1 MLLVAVVVEVVI
13 PLIVKLEVV
22 FQVANGTGGAPVV
35 APEALQLE
43 PAAKFKVATLPTK
56 LIAVAPKF
64 TIPVEATVTKVPV
77 PPVVVIVFEVLP
89 AKLTVPAI
97 NPVFPVPEKANAT
110 ALAAWFKVSE
120 LPASTTKSSPGPP
133 VTVSVLVVVPLD

>member
-1 MLLVAVVVEVVI
+1 M

-22 FQVANGTGGAPVV
+22 SQVANGTGGAPVV
-35 APEALQLE
+35 APETLQFE
-43 PAAKFKVATLPTK
+43 PFKKDNVAAVPTRD
-56 LIAVAPKF
+56 IAVLPIL
-64 TIPVEATVTKVPV
+64 TTPVDATVTKVPV
-77 PPVVVIVFEVLP
+77 PPVVVIVFDALP

-110 ALAAWFKVSE
+110 ALVALFKLSE

-133 VTVSVLVVVPLD
+133 VTVRVLVVVPLD